1 LGCFR
6 SLDRVLR
13 ATKKF
18 ADVGGGASATDHGS
32 RRGGRRRAGAARK
45 SRLTAIAY
53 MWNIAVMGRWVQ
65 TADVRSG
72 RRLRWSEIQMQRTVR
87 RQPAPC
93 LGEAARSVSCTID
106 GNERQRGTGGG
117 RTADE
122 SGHCWLLLSICI
134 AVLCWCVERMWGVS
148 IAVATVRP
156 PRSPETNCWSRRPC
170 LRMLASDG
178 SVSLLYGMAKSRRDR
193 RGQRGKVSFIV
204 CEYLVHA
211 PDK

>member
-6 SLDRVLR
+6 SLDRIPR

-18 ADVGGGASATDHGS
+18 AHVGGGASATDHGS

-53 MWNIAVMGRWVQ
+53 MWNIAVMDSWVQ

-106 GNERQRGTGGG
+106 GNERQRGTGGE

-134 AVLCWCVERMWGVS
+134 AVLCWCGERTWGVS

-156 PRSPETNCWSRRPC
+156 PPVTGNELLESPAMSACACVRWVC
-170 LRMLASDG
+170 
-178 SVSLLYGMAKSRRDR
+178 VSALWGGEVEKRQKRAA
-193 RGQRGKVSFIV
+193 G
-204 CEYLVHA
+204 
-211 PDK
+211 

>member
-6 SLDRVLR
+6 SLDRVPR

-18 ADVGGGASATDHGS
+18 AHVGGGASATDHGS
-32 RRGGRRRAGAARK
+32 RRGGRRRAGAARQ
-45 SRLTAIAY
+45 SRLTTIAY
-53 MWNIAVMGRWVQ
+53 IWNIAVMDRWVQ

-87 RQPAPC
+87 RQTAPC
-93 LGEAARSVSCTID
+93 LGEAARSVSSTID

-122 SGHCWLLLSICI
+122 SGHCWLLLPICI
-134 AVLCWCVERMWGVS
+134 AVLCWCVEGTWGVS

-156 PRSPETNCWSRRPC
+156 PPVTGNELLESPAMSAYACVRWVCVSA
-170 LRMLASDG
+170 LWDG
-178 SVSLLYGMAKSRRDR
+178 EVEKRQKRAAG
-193 RGQRGKVSFIV
+193 
-204 CEYLVHA
+204 
-211 PDK
+211 

>member
-6 SLDRVLR
+6 SLDHVPR

-53 MWNIAVMGRWVQ
+53 IWNIAVMDRWVQ

-87 RQPAPC
+87 RQHPVLAKR
-93 LGEAARSVSCTID
+93 LGR
-106 GNERQRGTGGG
+106 
-117 RTADE
+117 
-122 SGHCWLLLSICI
+122 
-134 AVLCWCVERMWGVS
+134 
-148 IAVATVRP
+148 
-156 PRSPETNCWSRRPC
+156 
-170 LRMLASDG
+170 
-178 SVSLLYGMAKSRRDR
+178 
-193 RGQRGKVSFIV
+193 F
-204 CEYLVHA
+204 HA
-211 PDK
+211 PSTAMSGREVPGVDERPTRAVIAGCCCPFASLPCAGV